1 MVSSLAQGKRR
12 SILLPSHS
20 YLKRYRYQAFMERS
34 VIINRLIQYQ
44 KKMSEKGIS
53 VLVKTLGDFK

>member
-1 MVSSLAQGKRR
+1 
-12 SILLPSHS
+12 
-20 YLKRYRYQAFMERS
+20 MERS

-53 VLVKTLGDFK
+53 VLVKTLGDFKGR